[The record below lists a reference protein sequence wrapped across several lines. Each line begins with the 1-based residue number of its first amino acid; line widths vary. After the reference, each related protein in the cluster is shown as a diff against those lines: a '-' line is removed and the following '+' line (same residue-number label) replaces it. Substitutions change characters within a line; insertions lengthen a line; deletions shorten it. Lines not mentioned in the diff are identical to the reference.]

1 MRKLCANCVQKQ
13 CANCVAKTA
22 LFVYPKRC
30 CKVMQ
35 MNTLRMLPRA
45 RVNKQT
51 NKRTNKQTNKTP
63 IGVREKRC
71 RKDEDEGRILR
82 SHSFPFLADAKTKPL
97 PLFFTNE
104 QKCFSTMSK
113 KFFIAESNAQ
123 ARRRRRKITKFATFR
138 VKSLFVSNLVRNF
151 AM

>member
-1 MRKLCANCVQKQ
+1 
-13 CANCVAKTA
+13 
-22 LFVYPKRC
+22 
-30 CKVMQ
+30 MQ

-51 NKRTNKQTNKTP
+51 NEQTHKTP

-97 PLFFTNE
+97 PLLTNE
-104 QKCFSTMSK
+104 QK
-113 KFFIAESNAQ
+113 
-123 ARRRRRKITKFATFR
+123 R
-138 VKSLFVSNLVRNF
+138 FVSMSQKVFHRWVKRFVSMPQTLNLVGEEEK
-151 AM
+151 